1 MKTGRDANLSG
12 WYISDC
18 CSKEVPFLKG
28 QMFSRCP
35 RCNALTAWEFVRQPC
50 QAPVLAADPI
60 LNRAEDESMRKGIH
74 RASRRFRLVL

>member
-12 WYISDC
+12 WYMSDC
-18 CSKEVPFLKG
+18 CLKEVPFLKG

-35 RCNALTAWEFVRQPC
+35 HCNALTVWEFVRQPC
-50 QAPVLAADPI
+50 QAPAFAADPI
-60 LNRAEDESMRKGIH
+60 LKRAEDESIPKGIH